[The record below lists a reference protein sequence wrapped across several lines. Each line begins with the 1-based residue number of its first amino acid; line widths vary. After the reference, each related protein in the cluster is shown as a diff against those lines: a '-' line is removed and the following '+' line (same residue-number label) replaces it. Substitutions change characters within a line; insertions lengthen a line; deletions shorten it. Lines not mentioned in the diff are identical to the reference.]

1 MYDNRYDLHSHSTAS
16 DGSLT
21 PTALV
26 ERAAAAG
33 IGVLALTDHDE
44 TAGLAEAASAATAAG
59 IGFVPGIELSVSWS
73 HQTVHIVGLGI
84 TADSAPLQAGI
95 ERLREFRNW
104 RAEEIGRRLEKAG
117 IAGALA
123 GARRYAGGTI
133 LSRTH
138 FARFLVETG
147 HARDPRQVFK
157 RYLVRGKPGY
167 VPGEWASLAEA
178 LDWIHAAGGL
188 AVIAHPARYR
198 FSATRLRQL
207 LAEFVELGGVG
218 LEVVSGSHSHDDVRH
233 MAVLAQRFGLAA
245 SAGSDYHGP
254 ENAWL
259 DLGRLS
265 PLPEGCLPLWE
276 TDAWADLPHPHQ
288 ASDAPGLSSSPVPR
302 PSSLVS

>member
-1 MYDNRYDLHSHSTAS
+1 
-16 DGSLT
+16 
-21 PTALV
+21 
-26 ERAAAAG
+26 
-33 IGVLALTDHDE
+33 
-44 TAGLAEAASAATAAG
+44 
-59 IGFVPGIELSVSWS
+59 
-73 HQTVHIVGLGI
+73 
-84 TADSAPLQAGI
+84 LQAGI

-117 IAGALA
+117 IADALA

-147 HARDPRQVFK
+147 HAKDLRQVFK

-167 VPGEWASLAEA
+167 VPGEWASLAGA

-207 LAEFVELGGVG
+207 LAEFAELGGIG
-218 LEVVSGSHSHDDVRH
+218 LEVVSGSHSRDEARH

-265 PLPEGCLPLWE
+265 PLPEGCRPLWE
-276 TDAWADLPHPHQ
+276 TAAWADLPHPPKKDEIQ
-288 ASDAPGLSSSPVPR
+288 RLSSSLVPR
-302 PSSLVS
+302 PSSLVP